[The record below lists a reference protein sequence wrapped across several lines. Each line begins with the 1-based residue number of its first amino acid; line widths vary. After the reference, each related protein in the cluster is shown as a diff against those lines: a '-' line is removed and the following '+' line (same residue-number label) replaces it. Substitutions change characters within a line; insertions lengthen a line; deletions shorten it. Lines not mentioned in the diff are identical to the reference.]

1 MQSNDSSATSDKTAA
16 FSFWIITLKQCV
28 LCAECINYKSQ
39 RTDVVC
45 KLLIFNALWNIVVR

>member
-1 MQSNDSSATSDKTAA
+1 MQSNYSSATSDKTAA

-39 RTDVVC
+39 YTGIFC
-45 KLLIFNALWNIVVR
+45 KLLNLSAL